1 MRWMLGVAEVRER
14 KRERTAS
21 RDTAARIVA
30 RQKRLEA
37 PKGRKEARR

>member
-1 MRWMLGVAEVRER
+1 MRSQSDVAEVRER

-37 PKGRKEARR
+37 PKEAKR